1 MKVVFH
7 IDEQKKWAELQANV
21 RNFFVAEPQAT
32 IVVVA
37 NGVAVQGFLLADFYD
52 FFATTPAQ
60 LHACQNALRVQK
72 IDFHALPL
80 PFKLFHRVLS
90 ISLSCNRKDSLIL
103 SLN

>member
-21 RNFFVAEPQAT
+21 RNFFVAKPQAT

-37 NGVAVQGFLLADFYD
+37 NGAAVQGFLLADFYD
-52 FFATTPAQ
+52 FFATIPAQ

-72 IDFHALPL
+72 IDFHALPTTVQIVPSGVVDL
-80 PFKLFHRVLS
+80 VELQQKGFAYIKP
-90 ISLSCNRKDSLIL
+90 
-103 SLN
+103 